1 MKKIKMKN
9 SNTNSSQ
16 VPVTTIEEVMSMVDL
31 GLKVRATHETK
42 MNVFSSRSHTV
53 FTLSVL
59 QRDKVCKIYYYI
71 QKKK

>member
-1 MKKIKMKN
+1 MKKIKIKIKILN
-9 SNTNSSQ
+9 LTQ

-59 QRDKVCKIYYYI
+59 QRDKVRK
-71 QKKK
+71 

>member
-1 MKKIKMKN
+1 MF
-9 SNTNSSQ
+9 TQ

-59 QRDKVCKIYYYI
+59 QRDKVGEV
-71 QKKK
+71 KKNYLNFKW